1 MTNDSK
7 NKATKRTIFSTQEHI
22 VEAQTA
28 GVSIDGLLVIQ
39 ALFTLGEKLALAN
52 LHHKSGSQRDAIML
66 SVSAVIEML
75 SALQAPHNEL
85 EPLVHLFHALGDLEN
100 GKIDPVLQA
109 EKINNRTG
117 ETVSEWCARA
127 YLSAALEARI
137 KLGESILK
145 SSTHISKEFNIAG
158 DSNVGNKNAAKR
170 LVDWRANFKSGK
182 ISFDDIHAD
191 YFRIMSDQISIAN
204 NLSGDTRIDMLNRL
218 YVISINEAKRYRNRA
233 GEKPGG

>member
-1 MTNDSK
+1 MIDENGNT
-7 NKATKRTIFSTQEHI
+7 ATKRTIFSTQEHI
-22 VEAQTA
+22 VEAQAA
-28 GVSIDGLLVIQ
+28 GVSLDGLFVIQ
-39 ALFTLGEKLALAN
+39 ALSSLGEKLALAN
-52 LHHKSGSQRDAIML
+52 LHHKSGSQRDAIMM

-75 SALQAPHNEL
+75 SALRAPHNEL

-137 KLGESILK
+137 KLGESILN
-145 SSTHISKEFNIAG
+145 SSTHISKEFDIV
-158 DSNVGNKNAAKR
+158 DDRSVSNKNAAKR

-191 YFRIMSDQISIAN
+191 YFRIMNDQISIAN

-218 YVISINEAKRYRNRA
+218 YVISMNEAKRYRNRT
-233 GEKPGG
+233 GKKPGG